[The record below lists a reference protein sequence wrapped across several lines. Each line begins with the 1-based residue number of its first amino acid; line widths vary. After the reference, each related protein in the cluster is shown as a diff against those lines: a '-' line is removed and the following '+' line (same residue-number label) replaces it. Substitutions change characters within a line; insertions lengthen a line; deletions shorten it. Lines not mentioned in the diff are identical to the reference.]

1 MTEFKKGD
9 KVLVKP
15 GEVSRYGWAPK
26 DYTTPLTVSYEQHDG
41 YVAVLAG
48 VLEYLFRP
56 EQLTPAPDPSKFK
69 KGDRVQKVA
78 PHNAVRDGENDPNG
92 PDDFAREA
100 AMGAL
105 GTVTGTA
112 ATHLYIEWDNGKTSC
127 VPREVVAPAPLDPK
141 DVKPGD
147 TVTLESVLEAPFK
160 VTGVVEKID
169 ITLFDAD
176 GLAVAFNV
184 MIWSRWFT
192 VGINLRL
199 TTHQPAPEPEPE
211 YAPGFYTVHPYDSPE
226 TNWTGFVD
234 SEGTFYG
241 EEDGFFRQAFKG
253 DYTVDSRLV
262 VIDPADVDVE
272 ALSDVYDKAY
282 DDSSHTSF
290 SEGADIKAGLRAV
303 LNALG
308 IEVPR

>member
-199 TTHQPAPEPEPE
+199 TAHTPAAEPEPE
-211 YAPGFYTVHPYDSPE
+211 WEPGTVAVVETEGAYPGGPRRAVRRGGVWHSLDMEGYAIDANVTCVRP
-226 TNWTGFVD
+226 
-234 SEGTFYG
+234 
-241 EEDGFFRQAFKG
+241 
-253 DYTVDSRLV
+253 LV
-262 VIDPADVDVE
+262 VIDPADVDVDMLVDTAHNNAMTKRE
-272 ALSDVYDKAY
+272 IVE
-282 DDSSHTSF
+282 H
-290 SEGADIKAGLRAV
+290 V
-303 LNALG
+303 LGNLG
-308 IEVPR
+308 VAR

>member
-9 KVLVKP
+9 KVFVKP
-15 GEVSRYGWAPK
+15 GEVSRYGWTPK

-199 TTHQPAPEPEPE
+199 TDHQPAPEPEPE
-211 YAPGFYTVHPYDSPE
+211 PEYTVGHVYEAKVANVGRVQVVRVAPDMGELYPFP
-226 TNWTGFVD
+226 WFVP
-234 SEGTFYG
+234 SENDHYAERVVT
-241 EEDGFFRQAFKG
+241 DVRP
-253 DYTVDSRLV
+253 LV
-262 VIDPADVDVE
+262 VIDPDDADGVRAAAIATGV
-272 ALSDVYDKAY
+272 STPKV
-282 DDSSHTSF
+282 
-290 SEGADIKAGLRAV
+290 RAV
-303 LNALG
+303 LEHLG
-308 IEVPR
+308 LNR

>member
-1 MTEFKKGD
+1 VNE
-9 KVLVKP
+9 
-15 GEVSRYGWAPK
+15 
-26 DYTTPLTVSYEQHDG
+26 
-41 YVAVLAG
+41 
-48 VLEYLFRP
+48 
-56 EQLTPAPDPSKFK
+56 FK
-69 KGDRVQKVA
+69 KGDRVVFVKDDHYADVEMPKGTLATYDDDDDEVPYGPAAPWVA
-78 PHNAVRDGENDPNG
+78 LDTGERVRAWRDYIDRAEP
-92 PDDFAREA
+92 E
-100 AMGAL
+100 
-105 GTVTGTA
+105 VTA
-112 ATHLYIEWDNGKTSC
+112 ADVSRASAAATFERWGGKTGPEPETPAD
-127 VPREVVAPAPLDPK
+127 VDMWAAKDALQAEVAAEVFQAPAPLDPK
-141 DVKPGD
+141 NVKPGD